1 MSAEQQQRAEMQIRQ
16 MVNFIM
22 QEAHEKCNEIKI
34 KSDHDYQVEMQSLV
48 HAGKLAAQEEYA
60 QRTKDFEVQKRV
72 EESNSQAAAR
82 VRMMKARDDML
93 EQLKRDSLS
102 KLAVMVGTPA
112 YPKLLRNLILQG
124 LIKLQEPVVEVR
136 CRAGDK
142 GLVTTA
148 LADALKECNK
158 KLQAAGYTHKVQAT
172 VSSKDLSSKGVSG
185 GVILT
190 ALNGKI
196 QLDQTLEERAA
207 IAYEVAM
214 PEVRKRL
221 FGENAKKVA

>member
-1 MSAEQQQRAEMQIRQ
+1 
-16 MVNFIM
+16 
-22 QEAHEKCNEIKI
+22 
-34 KSDHDYQVEMQSLV
+34 MQSLV

-142 GLVTTA
+142 VPLLFT
-148 LADALKECNK
+148 
-158 KLQAAGYTHKVQAT
+158 
-172 VSSKDLSSKGVSG
+172 
-185 GVILT
+185 VILLCSHSVGFLFFCAAT
-190 ALNGKI
+190 AHVFI
-196 QLDQTLEERAA
+196 
-207 IAYEVAM
+207 
-214 PEVRKRL
+214 P
-221 FGENAKKVA
+221 

>member
-1 MSAEQQQRAEMQIRQ
+1 M
-16 MVNFIM
+16 
-22 QEAHEKCNEIKI
+22 
-34 KSDHDYQVEMQSLV
+34 
-48 HAGKLAAQEEYA
+48 
-60 QRTKDFEVQKRV
+60 
-72 EESNSQAAAR
+72 
-82 VRMMKARDDML
+82 
-93 EQLKRDSLS
+93 
-102 KLAVMVGTPA
+102 
-112 YPKLLRNLILQG
+112 
-124 LIKLQEPVVEVR
+124 
-136 CRAGDK
+136 
-142 GLVTTA
+142 
-148 LADALKECNK
+148 
-158 KLQAAGYTHKVQAT
+158 QAT